1 MASKIC
7 KVASS
12 AEYENTRSPVLH
24 AIRARW
30 ENSSQ
35 TNLGEVARSVQK
47 IPKEHNLEFPKRYD
61 NKMGLVRTCG
71 HGIQPDQLML
81 ISAAVSAG
89 MKQVVCVPA
98 GVSVSALA
106 GAKLPS
112 LFTVAPWM
120 VTPEVAARLDPV
132 IVCNVAVWMF

>member
-1 MASKIC
+1 MLRWPAKC
-7 KVASS
+7 ARQQCS
-12 AEYENTRSPVLH
+12 AEYENTWPLALH

-47 IPKEHNLEFPKRYD
+47 IPKEHNLEFPKRHD
-61 NKMGLVRTCG
+61 NKISVVRNCG
-71 HGIQPDQLML
+71 QSLQPDQVML

-98 GVSVSALA
+98 GVSVPATV
-106 GAKLPS
+106 GKKVPS
-112 LFTVAPWM
+112 GFTVAP
-120 VTPEVAARLDPV
+120 
-132 IVCNVAVWMF
+132 